1 MKETGQCRRDFKN
14 IHMEIIKEMNYFT
27 NEVDN
32 RMKKHECRKRR
43 NKFFWESRSVFLDVI
58 LSVNND

>member
-1 MKETGQCRRDFKN
+1 
-14 IHMEIIKEMNYFT
+14 MEIIQEMNYFT

-43 NKFFWESRSVFLDVI
+43 NKLFWESRSVFLDVI

>member
-1 MKETGQCRRDFKN
+1 
-14 IHMEIIKEMNYFT
+14 MEIIKEMNYFT

-32 RMKKHECRKRR
+32 RMKKHECRKTR

>member
-1 MKETGQCRRDFKN
+1 
-14 IHMEIIKEMNYFT
+14 MNYFT

-32 RMKKHECRKRR
+32 RMKKHGVGKEEISSSGR
-43 NKFFWESRSVFLDVI
+43 SRSVFIDVI